1 MSKQG
6 KAKGDTGFYLAA
18 FSICLTA
25 LLGALGYGMTHYKT
39 MEKDDIALGIVAVVL
54 LFAAIFGSVK
64 AYLNARKS
72 L

>member
-39 MEKDDIALGIVAVVL
+39 IICGDIWQ
-54 LFAAIFGSVK
+54 
-64 AYLNARKS
+64 
-72 L
+72 